1 MVPAGEEELLWRV
14 GLFEE
19 MGFEPGQELVT
30 RNGEKR
36 LRRVTSVRSAQTP
49 EVWREGFPKPWNEV
63 MEAAIR

>member
-1 MVPAGEEELLWRV
+1 MEV

-30 RNGEKR
+30 RNGEKM

-49 EVWREGFPKPWNEV
+49 EVWREGFPKSWNEV

>member
-1 MVPAGEEELLWRV
+1 MEGR
-14 GLFEE
+14 LFEE

-49 EVWREGFPKPWNEV
+49 EVWREGFPKSWNEV